1 MIAPALHNVAGGTW
15 RPTGVFHL
23 HTAAGNETSTMGCVN
38 MHDAMVLPEDPRMAW
53 SSQLQSPKALG
64 HYGRPPDDPM
74 NN

>member
-1 MIAPALHNVAGGTW
+1 MVI
-15 RPTGVFHL
+15 
-23 HTAAGNETSTMGCVN
+23 

-53 SSQLQSPKALG
+53 SSQLQSPKAWG

>member
-1 MIAPALHNVAGGTW
+1 MIVPAVHNV
-15 RPTGVFHL
+15 TGVFHL
-23 HTAAGNETSTMGCVN
+23 HTAVMKETSSMVI

-53 SSQLQSPKALG
+53 SSQLQSPKAWG